1 MMAALRILVWT
12 LFFCTIG
19 FILFAPMSV
28 TVRVLGLV
36 LGGIGVVILALAELD
51 EHLGTRRGWYKK

>member
-1 MMAALRILVWT
+1 MATLRILVWT

-28 TVRVLGLV
+28 TVRIVGLI
-36 LGGIGVVILALAELD
+36 LGGIGVVILVLAEID
-51 EHLGTRRGWYKK
+51 EHLSTRRGWYKK

>member
-1 MMAALRILVWT
+1 MATLRILVWT
-12 LFFCTIG
+12 LFFATIG

-28 TVRVLGLV
+28 GVRVLGLV

-51 EHLGTRRGWYKK
+51 EHLTTRRGWYKR

>member
-1 MMAALRILVWT
+1 LVWT

-36 LGGIGVVILALAELD
+36 LGGIGVAILALAELD
-51 EHLGTRRGWYKK
+51 EHLGTRRGWYKR